1 MKHWDIE
8 FKTRRTQTTETK
20 EQDNSK
26 IWKEPDTM
34 NPKDLLEY
42 IRPFTYLFNKKKFK
56 KLPEQQEWDYKINL
70 IEEALR
76 ELNAKAY
83 VITLKKEKALN

>member
-34 NPKDLLEY
+34 NPKDLL
-42 IRPFTYLFNKKKFK
+42 
-56 KLPEQQEWDYKINL
+56 
-70 IEEALR
+70 
-76 ELNAKAY
+76 
-83 VITLKKEKALN
+83 